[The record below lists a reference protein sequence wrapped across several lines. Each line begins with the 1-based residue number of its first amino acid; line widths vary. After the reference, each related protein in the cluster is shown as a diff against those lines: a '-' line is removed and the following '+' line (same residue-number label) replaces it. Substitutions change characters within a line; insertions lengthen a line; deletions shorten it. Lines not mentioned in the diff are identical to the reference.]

1 MNTGRTEDKRD
12 EHERTE
18 IQSSFLLDKVR
29 GTMGSLGAQKRKKI
43 SEIRETLKKK
53 PKSLVSIKFAR

>member
-43 SEIRETLKKK
+43 SEICETLKK
-53 PKSLVSIKFAR
+53 S